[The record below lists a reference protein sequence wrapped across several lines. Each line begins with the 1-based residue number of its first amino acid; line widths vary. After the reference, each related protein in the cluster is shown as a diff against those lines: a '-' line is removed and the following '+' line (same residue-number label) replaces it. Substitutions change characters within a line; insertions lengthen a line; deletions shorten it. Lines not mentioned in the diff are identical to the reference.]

1 MIYGI
6 GIDIVSIPRIERML
20 EKWGRL
26 FTERVFTP
34 VEIAFCESKSRPGEH
49 FALRW
54 AVKEAM
60 LKALGSGLRAGIKW
74 TDIEVV
80 NDPSGRPS
88 LEVRNKAKGFLA
100 DRNIK
105 AAFVSISHERDY
117 GVAQVV
123 LEV

>member
-1 MIYGI
+1 
-6 GIDIVSIPRIERML
+6 
-20 EKWGRL
+20 
-26 FTERVFTP
+26 
-34 VEIAFCESKSRPGEH
+34 
-49 FALRW
+49 
-54 AVKEAM
+54 M
-60 LKALGSGLRAGIKW
+60 LKALGLGLRGGIKW

-80 NDPSGRPS
+80 NDPSGRPL
-88 LEVRNKAKGFLA
+88 LEVHNQAKGFFA

>member
-20 EKWGRL
+20 NRWGRL

-34 VEIAFCESKSRPGEH
+34 TEIAFCETRSNPGQH

-60 LKALGSGLRAGIKW
+60 LKALGLGLRGGIKW

-80 NDPSGRPS
+80 NDPSGRPL
-88 LEVRNKAKGFLA
+88 LEVHNQAKGFFI

-123 LEV
+123 LEI

>member
-20 EKWGRL
+20 DRWGRL
-26 FTERVFTP
+26 FTQRVFTP
-34 VEIAFCESKSRPGEH
+34 AEIAFCEGRSNPGQH

-54 AVKEAM
+54 AAKEAM
-60 LKALGSGLRAGIKW
+60 LKALGMGLRGGIKW

-80 NDPSGRPS
+80 NEPSGQPS
-88 LEVRNKAKGFLA
+88 LQLHNQAKGFLA

-105 AAFVSISHERDY
+105 ATFVSISHERNY
-117 GVAQVV
+117 GVAHVV
-123 LEV
+123 LEA

>member
-6 GIDIVSIPRIERML
+6 GIDIVSIPRIEKML
-20 EKWGRL
+20 RRWGRI

-34 VEIAFCESKSRPGEH
+34 TEIAFCESRVNPGQH

-60 LKALGSGLRAGIKW
+60 LKALGSGLRGGIKW

-80 NDPSGRPS
+80 NDPSGRPL
-88 LEVRNKAKGFLA
+88 LEVHNQAEGFFA

-117 GVAQVV
+117 GVAQVI

>member
-20 EKWGRL
+20 DRWGRL
-26 FTERVFTP
+26 FTQRVFTP
-34 VEIAFCESKSRPGEH
+34 DEIAFCEGRSNPGQH

-54 AVKEAM
+54 AAKEAM
-60 LKALGSGLRAGIKW
+60 LKALGMGLRGGIKW

-88 LEVRNKAKGFLA
+88 LQLHNRAKGFLA
-100 DRNIK
+100 DRNIT

-117 GVAQVV
+117 GVAHVV
-123 LEV
+123 LEA

>member
-20 EKWGRL
+20 DRWGRI
-26 FTERVFTP
+26 FTQRVFTP
-34 VEIAFCESKSRPGEH
+34 AEIAFCEGRSNPGQH

-54 AVKEAM
+54 AAKEAM
-60 LKALGSGLRAGIKW
+60 LKALGMGLRGGIKW

-80 NDPSGRPS
+80 NDPSGQPS
-88 LEVRNKAKGFLA
+88 FQLHNRAKGFLI

-117 GVAQVV
+117 GVAHVV
-123 LEV
+123 LEA

>member
-1 MIYGI
+1 MIHGI
-6 GIDIVSIPRIERML
+6 GIDIVSIPRIERVL
-20 EKWGRL
+20 ERWGRL

-34 VEIAFCESKSRPGEH
+34 AEIAFCESKSNPGQH

-60 LKALGSGLRAGIKW
+60 LKALGSGLMRGIKW

-80 NDPSGRPS
+80 NDPSGRPL
-88 LEVRNKAKGFLA
+88 LEIHNQAKGFLA

-117 GVAQVV
+117 GVAQVI

>member
-20 EKWGRL
+20 DRWGSL
-26 FTERVFTP
+26 FTQRVFTP
-34 VEIAFCESKSRPGEH
+34 TEIAFCEGKSNPGQH

-60 LKALGSGLRAGIKW
+60 IKALGLGLRGGIKW

-80 NDPSGRPS
+80 NDSFGRPS
-88 LEVRNKAKGFLA
+88 VEVHNQAKGLFS

-105 AAFVSISHERDY
+105 AAFVSISHEKDY

>member
-6 GIDIVSIPRIERML
+6 GIDIVSIVRIERML
-20 EKWGRL
+20 ERWGSL
-26 FTERVFTP
+26 FTSRVFTP
-34 VEIAFCESKSRPGEH
+34 TEVAFCEGRSKPGQH

-54 AVKEAM
+54 AAKEAM
-60 LKALGSGLRAGIKW
+60 LKALGLGLRGGIKW

-80 NDPSGRPS
+80 NDRLGRPS
-88 LEVRNKAKGFLA
+88 FSVHNEAKGCLM

-105 AAFVSISHERDY
+105 RASVSISHEKDY

>member
-1 MIYGI
+1 MIHGI

-20 EKWGRL
+20 ERWGRL

-34 VEIAFCESKSRPGEH
+34 TEIAFCESKSNPGQH

-60 LKALGSGLRAGIKW
+60 LKALGSGLMRGIKW

-80 NDPSGRPS
+80 NDPSGRPL
-88 LEVRNKAKGFLA
+88 LEIHNQAKGFLA

-117 GVAQVV
+117 GVAQVI

>member
-20 EKWGRL
+20 DRWGRL
-26 FTERVFTP
+26 FTQRVFTP
-34 VEIAFCESKSRPGEH
+34 AEITFCEGRSNPGQH

-60 LKALGSGLRAGIKW
+60 LKALGLGLRSGIKW

-88 LEVRNKAKGFLA
+88 LEVYNQAKDFLT

-117 GVAQVV
+117 GIAHVV